1 MPVPK
6 YGVLAGRVTER
17 KLASGSSNHYEI
29 HVQAAGEDFR
39 IAVNVQSVDGSEVLF
54 HVDDAFDHPVTAA
67 LAALADGH
75 HLVPMT
81 PDGLAIDYVRA
92 GYVAKADMVPL
103 PVTGNDDNDLND
115 QIDSLVQRAMNS
127 AGARIFAYGSFFKDP
142 PNKKDKYFDFA
153 PSQGIHD
160 VHMNQG
166 NDPGHKGDDG
176 VWSDGALLF
185 HYPARQQW
193 AAVFLAFQSQS
204 WITDSKGHAT
214 TMQPPGVQPPVVHPP
229 AVHPP
234 VVPPV
239 VPPPSSPASVRIIAA
254 LANSIEDPE
263 VETVTLIN
271 TAPQDVDLSGWVF
284 ADKQQNRFALSGKLA
299 AGSSVRVTIAKPM
312 ELSNKGGTIA
322 LLDPAGKVVDNV
334 SYTKQ
339 QAQKP
344 GWSIVF

>member
-1 MPVPK
+1 MPVSK
-6 YGVLAGRVTER
+6 YGVLAGRVSER
-17 KLASGSSNHYEI
+17 KLASGSSNHYEV

-39 IAVNVQSVDGSEVLF
+39 IAVNVQSVDGSEVLY
-54 HVDDAFDHPVTAA
+54 HVDDAFDHPVTTA
-67 LAALADGH
+67 LAALAEGH
-75 HLVPMT
+75 HVVPMT

-92 GYVAKADMVPL
+92 GYVARADMLPL
-103 PVTGNDDNDLND
+103 PVQAEGDDNDLND
-115 QIDSLVQRAMNS
+115 KIDSLVQRAMSS

-166 NDPGHKGDDG
+166 NDPAHKSDDG

-214 TMQPPGVQPPVVHPP
+214 QV
-229 AVHPP
+229 A
-234 VVPPV
+234 
-239 VPPPSSPASVRIIAA
+239 PPPPPHPQPVPQPLPPPIAPPSVRIIAA

-263 VETVTLIN
+263 IETVTLIN
-271 TAPQDVDLSGWVF
+271 TAPQEVDLAGWVF
-284 ADKQQNRFALSGKLA
+284 ADKQQNHFALSGKVA

-312 ELSNKGGTIA
+312 ELSNKGGTIT
-322 LLDPAGKVVDNV
+322 LLDAGGKVVDNV

>member
-6 YGVLAGRVTER
+6 YGVLAGRVSER
-17 KLASGSSNHYEI
+17 QLASGSSNHYEI

-67 LAALADGH
+67 LAALAEGH
-75 HLVPMT
+75 HIVPMT

-92 GYVAKADMVPL
+92 GYVAKGDMVPL
-103 PVTGNDDNDLND
+103 PVTGDDDNDLND

-166 NDPGHKGDDG
+166 NDPAHKSDDG

-204 WITDSKGHAT
+204 WVTDSKGHAT
-214 TMQPPGVQPPVVHPP
+214 PAPPPVVHPP
-229 AVHPP
+229 VVHPP
-234 VVPPV
+234 VPQP
-239 VPPPSSPASVRIIAA
+239 VPPPATPSSVRIIAA
-254 LANSIEDPE
+254 LANSIEDP
-263 VETVTLIN
+263 
-271 TAPQDVDLSGWVF
+271 
-284 ADKQQNRFALSGKLA
+284 
-299 AGSSVRVTIAKPM
+299 
-312 ELSNKGGTIA
+312 
-322 LLDPAGKVVDNV
+322 
-334 SYTKQ
+334 
-339 QAQKP
+339 
-344 GWSIVF
+344 

>member
-1 MPVPK
+1 
-6 YGVLAGRVTER
+6 
-17 KLASGSSNHYEI
+17 
-29 HVQAAGEDFR
+29 
-39 IAVNVQSVDGSEVLF
+39 
-54 HVDDAFDHPVTAA
+54 
-67 LAALADGH
+67 
-75 HLVPMT
+75 
-81 PDGLAIDYVRA
+81 
-92 GYVAKADMVPL
+92 MVPL
-103 PVTGNDDNDLND
+103 PVTGDDDNDLND
-115 QIDSLVQRAMNS
+115 KIDSFVQRAMNS

-193 AAVFLAFQSQS
+193 AAVFLAFQNQS
-204 WITDSKGHAT
+204 WVTDSKGHAT
-214 TMQPPGVQPPVVHPP
+214 TVAPPVVHPP
-229 AVHPP
+229 VEHPP
-234 VVPPV
+234 VVPPPIV
-239 VPPPSSPASVRIIAA
+239 PPSSPASVRIIAA

-263 VETVTLIN
+263 IETVTLIN
-271 TAPQDVDLSGWVF
+271 TAPQEVDLSGWAF
-284 ADKQQNRFALSGKLA
+284 ADKQQHRFALSGKLA
-299 AGSSVRVTIAKPM
+299 AGNSVRVTLAKPM
-312 ELSNKGGTIA
+312 ELSNKGGTIT
-322 LLDPAGKVVDNV
+322 LLDAGGKVIDNV

>member
-6 YGVLAGRVTER
+6 YGVLAGRVVER
-17 KLASGSSNHYEI
+17 RLASGESNHYEI
-29 HVQAAGEDFR
+29 HVQAAGEHFR
-39 IAVNVQSVDGSEVLF
+39 IAVNVQSVDGSEVLY
-54 HVDDAFDHPVTAA
+54 HVDDAFDHPVTSALVA
-67 LAALADGH
+67 LAEGH
-75 HLVPMT
+75 HLVPAQ

-103 PVTGNDDNDLND
+103 PVEMDGDDNDLND
-115 QIDSLVQRAMNS
+115 KIDSLVQRAMTS
-127 AGARIFAYGSFFKDP
+127 DGAQIYAYGSFFKDP

-176 VWSDGALLF
+176 IWSDGALLF
-185 HYPARQQW
+185 HYPARQMW

-204 WITDSKGHAT
+204 WITDANGHAT
-214 TMQPPGVQPPVVHPP
+214 TVAPPPVKPP
-229 AVHPP
+229 APPP
-234 VVPPV
+234 VKPP
-239 VPPPSSPASVRIIAA
+239 VPPPPGTSSVRIIAL

-263 VETVTLIN
+263 VETVTLLN
-271 TAPQDVDLSGWVF
+271 AAPQEVDLSGWAF
-284 ADKQQNRFALSGKLA
+284 ADKQHNRFALSGKLS
-299 AGSSVRVTIAKPM
+299 AGNSVRIIIAKPL
-312 ELSNKGGTIA
+312 ELSNKGGTVTLIDA
-322 LLDPAGKVVDNV
+322 AGKVVDNV
-334 SYTKQ
+334 SYTKA

>member
-1 MPVPK
+1 VS
-6 YGVLAGRVTER
+6 ER

-54 HVDDAFDHPVTAA
+54 HVDEAFDHPVTAA
-67 LAALADGH
+67 LTALADGH
-75 HLVPMT
+75 HIVPMT

-103 PVTGNDDNDLND
+103 PVTGDDDNDLND
-115 QIDSLVQRAMNS
+115 KIDSFVQRAVNS

-166 NDPGHKGDDG
+166 NDPAHKSDDG

-214 TMQPPGVQPPVVHPP
+214 TVTPQPQPTPTPQPVPHPTP
-229 AVHPP
+229 QP
-234 VVPPV
+234 
-239 VPPPSSPASVRIIAA
+239 VPPPIVPPSVRIIAA

-263 VETVTLIN
+263 IETVTLIN
-271 TAPQDVDLSGWVF
+271 TAPQEVDLSGWVF
-284 ADKQQNRFALSGKLA
+284 ADKQQHHFALSGKLA

-312 ELSNKGGTIA
+312 ELSNKGGTIT
-322 LLDPAGKVVDNV
+322 LLDAGGKVVDNV

>member
-6 YGVLAGRVTER
+6 YGVLAGRVSER
-17 KLASGSSNHYEI
+17 QLASGSSNHYEI

-54 HVDDAFDHPVTAA
+54 HVDEAFDHPVTAA
-67 LAALADGH
+67 LDALADGH
-75 HLVPMT
+75 HIVPMT

-103 PVTGNDDNDLND
+103 PVTGDDDNDLND
-115 QIDSLVQRAMNS
+115 KIDSFVQRAMNS
-127 AGARIFAYGSFFKDP
+127 AGARIFAYGSFFKDA

-166 NDPGHKGDDG
+166 NDPAHKGDDG

-204 WITDSKGHAT
+204 WVTDSKGHAT
-214 TMQPPGVQPPVVHPP
+214 SVAPAPQPQPAPQPTPQPTPPPV
-229 AVHPP
+229 
-234 VVPPV
+234 
-239 VPPPSSPASVRIIAA
+239 PSPSATPSVRIIAA

-263 VETVTLIN
+263 IETVTLIN
-271 TAPQDVDLSGWVF
+271 TAPQEADLSGWNL
-284 ADKQQNRFALSGKLA
+284 ADKQQHRFALSGKLA
-299 AGSSVRVTIAKPM
+299 AGNAMRVTIAKPM
-312 ELSNKGGTIA
+312 ELSNKGGTIT
-322 LLDPAGKVVDNV
+322 LLDAGGNVVDNV

>member
-1 MPVPK
+1 MAVPK

-67 LAALADGH
+67 LTALAEGH
-75 HLVPMT
+75 HIVPMT

-103 PVTGNDDNDLND
+103 PVSGDDDNDLND

-166 NDPGHKGDDG
+166 NDPAHKGDDG
-176 VWSDGALLF
+176 IWSDGALLF
-185 HYPARQQW
+185 DYPARQQW

-204 WITDSKGHAT
+204 WITDSHGHAT
-214 TMQPPGVQPPVVHPP
+214 TVAPPVVHPP
-229 AVHPP
+229 VVPPP

-239 VPPPSSPASVRIIAA
+239 VPPPPPSPASVRIIAA

-263 VETVTLIN
+263 IETVTLIN
-271 TAPQDVDLSGWVF
+271 TAPQDVDLAGWIF
-284 ADKQQNRFALSGKLA
+284 ADKQQNHFPLSGKLA

>member
-1 MPVPK
+1 V
-6 YGVLAGRVTER
+6 ADR

-29 HVQAAGEDFR
+29 HVQAAGENFR

-54 HVDDAFDHPVTAA
+54 HVDEAFDHPVTAA
-67 LAALADGH
+67 LNALADGH

-103 PVTGNDDNDLND
+103 PVSGDDDNDLND
-115 QIDSLVQRAMNS
+115 KIDSFVQRAMNS
-127 AGARIFAYGSFFKDP
+127 AGARIFAYGSFFKDA
-142 PNKKDKYFDFA
+142 PNVKDKYFDFK

-166 NDPGHKGDDG
+166 NDPAHKNDDG
-176 VWSDGALLF
+176 IWSDGALLF

-214 TMQPPGVQPPVVHPP
+214 TVAPPPV
-229 AVHPP
+229 VHPP
-234 VVPPV
+234 VVPPPV
-239 VPPPSSPASVRIIAA
+239 VPPPVVPPPTVPPSPASVRIVAA

-263 VETVTLIN
+263 IETVTLLN
-271 TAPQDVDLSGWVF
+271 AAPQEVDLSGWIF
-284 ADKQQNRFALSGKLA
+284 ADKQKHHFALSGKLA
-299 AGSSVRVTIAKPM
+299 PGNAVRITIAKPL
-312 ELSNKGGTIA
+312 ELSNQGGTIT
-322 LLDPAGKVVDNV
+322 LLDPSGTVVDNV

>member
-6 YGVLAGRVTER
+6 YGVLAGSVSER
-17 KLASGSSNHYEI
+17 KLASGSSNHYEV
-29 HVQAAGEDFR
+29 HVKAAGEDFR
-39 IAVNVQSVDGSEVLF
+39 IAVNVQSVDGSEVLY
-54 HVDDAFDHPVTAA
+54 HVDNAFDHPVTAV

-75 HLVPMT
+75 HTVAMQ

-92 GYVAKADMVPL
+92 GYVTKADMQPL
-103 PVTGNDDNDLND
+103 PVEADGDDNDLND
-115 QIDSLVQRAMNS
+115 KIDSLVQRAMTS
-127 AGARIFAYGSFFKDP
+127 EGARIFAYGSFFKDAP
-142 PNKKDKYFDFA
+142 GVKDKYFDFK

-166 NDPGHKGDDG
+166 NDPAHKNDDG

-214 TMQPPGVQPPVVHPP
+214 TVAPPV
-229 AVHPP
+229 VHPP
-234 VVPPV
+234 VVPPPI
-239 VPPPSSPASVRIIAA
+239 VPPPIVPPSPASVRIIAA
-254 LANSIEDPE
+254 LANSVEDPE
-263 VETVTLIN
+263 IETVTLLN
-271 TAPQDVDLSGWVF
+271 TAPQEVDLSGWIF
-284 ADKQQNRFALSGKLA
+284 ADKQKHHFALSGKLP
-299 AGSSVRVTIAKPM
+299 AGSAMRITIAKPL
-312 ELSNKGGTIA
+312 ELSNQGGTIT
-322 LLDPAGKVVDNV
+322 LLDAAGKVVDNV

>member
-6 YGVLAGRVTER
+6 YGVLAGRVSER
-17 KLASGSSNHYEI
+17 QLASGSSNHYEI

-54 HVDDAFDHPVTAA
+54 HVDDAFDHPVTTA
-67 LAALADGH
+67 LAALAEGH
-75 HLVPMT
+75 HIVPMT
-81 PDGLAIDYVRA
+81 PEGLAIDYVRA

-103 PVTGNDDNDLND
+103 PVTGDDDNDLND

-142 PNKKDKYFDFA
+142 PNKKDKYFNFA

-204 WITDSKGHAT
+204 WITDSHGHAT
-214 TMQPPGVQPPVVHPP
+214 TVPPPVVHPP
-229 AVHPP
+229 VVPP
-234 VVPPV
+234 PAVPPV
-239 VPPPSSPASVRIIAA
+239 VPPPSPSPASVRIIAA
-254 LANSIEDPE
+254 LANSIETPE
-263 VETVTLIN
+263 IETVTLIN
-271 TAPQDVDLSGWVF
+271 TAPQDVDLAGWVF
-284 ADKQQNRFALSGKLA
+284 ADKQQNRFALSGKLG

-312 ELSNKGGTIA
+312 ELSNKGGTIT

>member
-6 YGVLAGRVTER
+6 YGVLAGRVAER

-39 IAVNVQSVDGSEVLF
+39 IAVNVQSVDGSEVLY
-54 HVDDAFDHPVTAA
+54 HVDDVFDHPVTAA
-67 LAALADGH
+67 LAALAEGH
-75 HLVPMT
+75 HIVPMT
-81 PDGLAIDYVRA
+81 PDGVAIDYVRA
-92 GYVAKADMVPL
+92 GFVAKADMAPL
-103 PVTGNDDNDLND
+103 PVEADGDDNDLND
-115 QIDSLVQRAMNS
+115 KIDSLVQRAMSS

-166 NDPGHKGDDG
+166 NDPAHKGDDG
-176 VWSDGALLF
+176 VWSDGALVF

-204 WITDSKGHAT
+204 WITDAHGHAT
-214 TMQPPGVQPPVVHPP
+214 TVTPEPHPTPQPVPHPTPQP
-229 AVHPP
+229 
-234 VVPPV
+234 
-239 VPPPSSPASVRIIAA
+239 VPPPSSPAAVRIIAA

-263 VETVTLIN
+263 IETITLIN
-271 TAPQDVDLSGWVF
+271 TAPQDVDLAGWVF
-284 ADKQQNRFALSGKLA
+284 ADKQQNRFALTGKVA
-299 AGSSVRVTIAKPM
+299 AGSSLRVTIAKPM
-312 ELSNKGGTIA
+312 ELSNKGGTIT

>member
-1 MPVPK
+1 
-6 YGVLAGRVTER
+6 VLAGRVAER
-17 KLASGSSNHYEI
+17 KLASGASNHYEI

-54 HVDDAFDHPVTAA
+54 LVDEAFDHPVTAA
-67 LAALADGH
+67 LTALAEGH
-75 HLVPMT
+75 HIVPMT

-103 PVTGNDDNDLND
+103 PVTGDDDNDLND
-115 QIDSLVQRAMNS
+115 KIDSFVQRAMNS
-127 AGARIFAYGSFFKDP
+127 AGARIFAYGSFFKDA
-142 PNKKDKYFDFA
+142 PNVKDKYFDFK

-166 NDPGHKGDDG
+166 NDPAHKGDDG

-193 AAVFLAFQSQS
+193 AAVFLAFQNQS

-214 TMQPPGVQPPVVHPP
+214 TVAPVPQPVPQPTPQPTP
-229 AVHPP
+229 QP
-234 VVPPV
+234 VPPPIV
-239 VPPPSSPASVRIIAA
+239 PPSSPASVRIIAA

-263 VETVTLIN
+263 IETVTLIN
-271 TAPQDVDLSGWVF
+271 TAPQEVDLAGWGF
-284 ADKQQNRFALSGKLA
+284 ADKQHNRFALSGKLA

-312 ELSNKGGTIA
+312 ELSNKGGTIT
-322 LLDPAGKVVDNV
+322 LLDASGKVVDNV

>member
-6 YGVLAGRVTER
+6 YGVLAGRVSER
-17 KLASGSSNHYEI
+17 QLASGSSNHYEI
-29 HVQAAGEDFR
+29 HVEAAGEDFR

-54 HVDDAFDHPVTAA
+54 HVDNAFDHPVTAA
-67 LAALADGH
+67 VAALVEGH
-75 HLVPMT
+75 HIVPMT

-103 PVTGNDDNDLND
+103 PVSGDDDNDLND
-115 QIDSLVQRAMNS
+115 QIASLVQRAMKS
-127 AGARIFAYGSFFKDP
+127 ARARIFAYGSFFKDP
-142 PNKKDKYFDFA
+142 PNKKDKYFNFA

-176 VWSDGALLF
+176 IWSDGALLF

-204 WITDSKGHAT
+204 WITDANGHAT
-214 TMQPPGVQPPVVHPP
+214 TVAPPQPTPHP
-229 AVHPP
+229 
-234 VVPPV
+234 VPPSV
-239 VPPPSSPASVRIIAA
+239 PQPVPPPATPSSVRIIAA

-263 VETVTLIN
+263 IETVTLIN

-299 AGSSVRVTIAKPM
+299 AGTSVRVT
-312 ELSNKGGTIA
+312 
-322 LLDPAGKVVDNV
+322 
-334 SYTKQ
+334 
-339 QAQKP
+339 
-344 GWSIVF
+344 